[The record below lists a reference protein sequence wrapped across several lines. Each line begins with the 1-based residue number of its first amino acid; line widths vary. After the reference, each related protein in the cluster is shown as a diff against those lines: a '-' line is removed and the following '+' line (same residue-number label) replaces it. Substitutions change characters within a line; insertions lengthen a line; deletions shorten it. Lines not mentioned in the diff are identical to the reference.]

1 MLTTSATI
9 LLLLLAVIFAI
20 TAKLAEYGKE
30 IEKQEKK
37 SAEAEERR
45 IEKIRERGR
54 FLREKK
60 ALSKKHSPKKK

>member
-20 TAKLAEYGKE
+20 TAKLAEYGK
-30 IEKQEKK
+30 K
-37 SAEAEERR
+37 SAEAEARR

-60 ALSKKHSPKKK
+60 ALSKKHSKKK